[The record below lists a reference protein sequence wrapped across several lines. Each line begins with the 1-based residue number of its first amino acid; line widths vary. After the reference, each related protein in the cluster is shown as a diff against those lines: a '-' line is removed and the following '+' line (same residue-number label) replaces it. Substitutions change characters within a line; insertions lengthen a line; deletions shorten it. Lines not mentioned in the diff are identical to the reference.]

1 MLLVSNNRKERCAGF
16 RLIQFFVH
24 KKIFSVHVM
33 DGTHNLFHVSPSSL
47 SSSLPQSKL
56 SAVGWLRFS
65 KDGITITDGVT
76 VI

>member
-1 MLLVSNNRKERCAGF
+1 
-16 RLIQFFVH
+16 
-24 KKIFSVHVM
+24 M